1 MHSFNFSEKIIE
13 NTKKQGK
20 NAILVVGEEP
30 VTKKHINNILQKFS
44 VQNSLEQIKID
55 IETSTKLESMI
66 AKFANDSLFSE
77 ATLFKINILTGR
89 ISDEIKNFFIYTVQ
103 KNDAN
108 KFFIFYFKQTIK
120 DFSKLKWTKQLEAK
134 SLILEANEAAPEKFK
149 EAILIRANSYNLNF
163 TDDAVELFSQ
173 LTQGNFLFVENEF
186 IKLQLIFGDKKINTK
201 VLIRHLSN
209 GSKYDAFDL
218 INASMSGDKK
228 IVIDT
233 VKCLYENGIDPL
245 SINGLFAWIFK
256 AIVKFKHSNNLAP
269 SYGDFTKMRIFGSS
283 QIIVKKSLS
292 ILTEMQIETALIRI
306 KDIDLICKG
315 LRQGDPW
322 LELNRLSFGLARILN
337 KSKV

>member
-1 MHSFNFSEKIIE
+1 
-13 NTKKQGK
+13 
-20 NAILVVGEEP
+20 
-30 VTKKHINNILQKFS
+30 
-44 VQNSLEQIKID
+44 
-55 IETSTKLESMI
+55 MI

-89 ISDEIKNFFIYTVQ
+89 ISDEIKKFFIYTVQ

-218 INASMSGDKK
+218 INAS
-228 IVIDT
+228 T
-233 VKCLYENGIDPL
+233 V
-245 SINGLFAWIFK
+245 
-256 AIVKFKHSNNLAP
+256 
-269 SYGDFTKMRIFGSS
+269 SYTHLRAH
-283 QIIVKKSLS
+283 
-292 ILTEMQIETALIRI
+292 ET
-306 KDIDLICKG
+306 
-315 LRQGDPW
+315 
-322 LELNRLSFGLARILN
+322 
-337 KSKV
+337 